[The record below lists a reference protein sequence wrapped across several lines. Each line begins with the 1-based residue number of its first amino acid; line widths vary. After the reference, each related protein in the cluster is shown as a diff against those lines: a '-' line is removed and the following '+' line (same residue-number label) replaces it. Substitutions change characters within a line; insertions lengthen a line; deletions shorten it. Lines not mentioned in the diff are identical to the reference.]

1 MRTRS
6 RITRP
11 DLDYWKGSSKKVV
24 RLLYAKSD
32 KDSDALLIE
41 ITPID
46 LSGVTPC
53 PLCGCNTPNPKGE
66 TPCQ

>member
-1 MRTRS
+1 MRTRN
-6 RITRP
+6 RMTRP
-11 DLDYWKGSSKKVV
+11 DLDYWKAGGKKIA

-32 KDSDALLIE
+32 KDPDALLVE
-41 ITPID
+41 ITPVD
-46 LSGVTPC
+46 LSDATPC

>member
-1 MRTRS
+1 MRTRN

-11 DLDYWKGSSKKVV
+11 DLDYWKGSSKKVA

-41 ITPID
+41 ITPVD
-46 LSGVTPC
+46 LSDATPC
-53 PLCGCNTPNPKGE
+53 PLCGRCTPNPKGE